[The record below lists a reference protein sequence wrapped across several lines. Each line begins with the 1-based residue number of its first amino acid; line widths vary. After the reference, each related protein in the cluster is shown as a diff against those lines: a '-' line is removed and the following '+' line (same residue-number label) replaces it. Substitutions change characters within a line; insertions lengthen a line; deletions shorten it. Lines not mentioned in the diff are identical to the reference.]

1 MIIII
6 KIICLAILAGLSESD
21 CDGKPEEVA
30 VCGTHNCFGDR
41 VMLLGGRGSFM
52 QHMTIFDASD
62 NSISTDLSALQRSSL
77 RLPKLAMHCTA
88 ALDNAVYVIGGYY
101 TRYDVRK
108 GRRAQLMFFD

>member
-1 MIIII
+1 
-6 KIICLAILAGLSESD
+6 
-21 CDGKPEEVA
+21 VA
-30 VCGTHNCFGDR
+30 VCGTHSCFGDR

-62 NSISTDLSALQRSSL
+62 NTISSDISALQRSSL

-88 ALDNAVYVIGGYY
+88 ALNNAVFIIGGYY

-108 GRRAQLMFFD
+108 GTASRI